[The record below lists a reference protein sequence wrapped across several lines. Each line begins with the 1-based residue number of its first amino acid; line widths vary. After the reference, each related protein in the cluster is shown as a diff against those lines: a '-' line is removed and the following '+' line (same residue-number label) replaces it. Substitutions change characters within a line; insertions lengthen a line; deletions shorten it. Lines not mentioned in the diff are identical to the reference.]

1 MYLGARENSQKLYCC
16 TQAAI
21 IYHKPFFYKKNIY
34 ILLHLSQQL
43 KYISKSYMYNAKG
56 LDVNVFHLIYTR

>member
-21 IYHKPFFYKKNIY
+21 IYHKHFFYKKNTY

-43 KYISKSYMYNAKG
+43 KYISKYRARKVICTMRKA
-56 LDVNVFHLIYTR
+56 